1 MDEETRNDGKLEDGM
16 KTTKQSTARHGTAR
30 RGEEMTQPT
39 HSGTK
44 TKVQQSSGDQSRRD
58 QEATGT
64 ARAW

>member
-1 MDEETRNDGKLEDGM
+1 VDEETRNDGKLEDGM
-16 KTTKQSTARHGTAR
+16 KTTKQSTARH
-30 RGEEMTQPT
+30 GEEMTQPT

-64 ARAW
+64 VRAW